1 MLNPNQCL
9 LFPNSSF
16 LICAAQLEAKK
27 PPISKPAST
36 RRRLAAAPPVSPN
49 TAVPL
54 LFCALL
60 LLLSLL
66 HLICT
71 GRRACSRACIA
82 ACICTGRRPCSRACI
97 AACICTAPPHP
108 SGRRSARR
116 LLQSLHSVAA
126 PPAPCRQQI
135 CSQPR
140 IQLSY
145 KLGGRL
151 NA

>member
-36 RRRLAAAPPVSPN
+36 RRRLTAAPPVSPN

-82 ACICTGRRPCSRACI
+82 APAPEPASPPASAPRRPTLPAADLLAACSRAC
-97 AACICTAPPHP
+97 TASPHRLHP
-108 SGRRSARR
+108 AGRRSARSR
-116 LLQSLHSVAA
+116 ESS
-126 PPAPCRQQI
+126 
-135 CSQPR
+135 
-140 IQLSY
+140 
-145 KLGGRL
+145 
-151 NA
+151 

>member
-36 RRRLAAAPPVSPN
+36 RRRLVAAPPVSPN

-60 LLLSLL
+60 LL

-71 GRRACSRACIA
+71 GSRA
-82 ACICTGRRPCSRACI
+82 CSRACI

-126 PPAPCRQQI
+126 PPAPCRPQI